1 MSILVF
7 SFEYK
12 NKAHPNLIVFNKVP
26 LILPNIGELVLFNE
40 EEAKTLEQHGLPAR
54 VWRVR
59 ARAFDYGNG
68 EQERVT
74 LTLESRSVKAARERA
89 KQEKAD

>member
-1 MSILVF
+1 MSSLVF
-7 SFEYK
+7 NFEY
-12 NKAHPNLIVFNKVP
+12 NGKAHMGLIVFKKVP
-26 LILPNIGELVLFNE
+26 PMLPNIGELVLFNE
-40 EEAKTLEQHGLPAR
+40 DEAKTLEQNGLPAR

-74 LTLESRSVKAARERA
+74 ITLESRSAKGARALAVK
-89 KQEKAD
+89 KSVS